1 MTHSD
6 LQAIGFGFNL
16 FAFKGSA
23 AKQQGQPYRPENG
36 LSRSAGVIP
45 RTN

>member
-16 FAFKGSA
+16 FAFKRNAS
-23 AKQQGQPYRPENG
+23 KQQGKLSCPENG
-36 LSRSAGVIP
+36 LSRSA
-45 RTN
+45 